1 VTATFKTN
9 PIALGDL
16 LRDCEA
22 GKIQLPDFQRSW
34 VWDEER
40 IKGLIASI
48 SQAFPVGALMTLE
61 TGGDVNFAPRLIQGA
76 PNANAVTPPVS
87 LLLDGQQ
94 RMTSLYQTA
103 LRRQVVET
111 VTARGSK
118 VKRWYYLDMR
128 AALDPNLARDE
139 AVIGVPEDRI
149 VRSNFGKDIDL
160 DLSSPEREYE
170 AFMFPVNRVFDIEE
184 WKDGFGD
191 YWIEKG
197 DLEKRHFF
205 REFQKAVLD
214 NFKGYHVPVI
224 ALDRDT
230 SKEAVCLVFEK
241 VNTGGKAL
249 DAFELVT
256 AIYAA
261 DGFRL
266 RDDWAAREAR
276 LKVHPT
282 LSEITSS
289 EFMQAISLLH
299 TLKIRREA
307 EAAGREGRDLPAV
320 SATRQSLL
328 KLPLSAY
335 QSYADAVEQ
344 GFDRTARFLRQLKI
358 YRAKDLPYQSQI
370 TALAALLVELDTQW
384 ESDAVRQKLVRW
396 YWNGVFGELYGSATE
411 SRFARDI
418 LEVPAWI
425 KGGPEPS
432 TVAQATFD
440 AQRLNSMRT
449 RLSAAYKGVSA
460 LLMKAG
466 AHDFRSG
473 QDFDQTIYFDEA
485 VDIHH
490 IFPKAWCQKAKI
502 AAEDF
507 DSIINKTP
515 LAARTNRIIGGVAP
529 SAYLARLENGV
540 DSAPPIEPAR
550 LDEHLASHLIDVG
563 RLRADDF
570 DGFIAARKE
579 ALLSLIEGATG
590 KSVYRGQGQN
600 EAQDYSGE
608 VEPAFMD
615 QPVLEAAAA
624 TPVHDKEEEA

>member
-1 VTATFKTN
+1 MAATFKTN
-9 PIALGDL
+9 PLALVEL
-16 LRDCEA
+16 LRDCES

-48 SQAFPVGALMTLE
+48 SQAFPVGALMTLD

-76 PNANAVTPPVS
+76 PAANTQVSPVS

-103 LRRQVVET
+103 LRREIVET
-111 VTARGSK
+111 VTARGAR

-128 AALDPNLARDE
+128 AALDPSVPRDE
-139 AVIGVPEDRI
+139 AIIGVPEDRI
-149 VRSNFGKDIDL
+149 VRSNFGKDIEL
-160 DLSSPEREYE
+160 DLSSTEHEFE
-170 AFMFPVNRVFDIEE
+170 SFMFPVNRVFDWDE

-197 DLEKRHFF
+197 DPAQRHFF
-205 REFQKAVLD
+205 RDFQKTVLD

-224 ALDRDT
+224 ALDRET

-261 DGFRL
+261 EGFRL

-282 LSEITSS
+282 LTHITSS

-299 TLKIRREA
+299 TLAVRREA

-335 QSYADAVEQ
+335 QSYADSVER
-344 GFDRTARFLRQLKI
+344 GFDRAARFLRQLKI

-370 TALAALLVELDTQW
+370 TALAALLVELDAQW
-384 ESDAVRQKLVRW
+384 ESDAVRQRLVRW

-425 KGGPEPS
+425 RGGGEPS
-432 TVAQATFD
+432 TVIQSTFD

-473 QDFDQTIYFDEA
+473 QDFDQTVFFDEA

-490 IFPKAWCQKAKI
+490 VFPKAWCQKVGI
-502 AAEDF
+502 PAEDF

-515 LAARTNRIIGGVAP
+515 LGARTNRIIGGVAP
-529 SAYLARLENGV
+529 SAYLGRLENGV
-540 DSAPPIEPAR
+540 DGNPPMEPAR
-550 LDEHLASHLIDVG
+550 LDEHLESHLIDTAC
-563 RLRADDF
+563 LRSDDF
-570 DGFIAARKE
+570 AGFVVARRE
-579 ALLSLIEGATG
+579 ALLGLIEAATG
-590 KSVYRGQGQN
+590 KTVYRGQGQN
-600 EAQDYSGE
+600 EDQDFAGE
-608 VEPAFMD
+608 VEPDFED
-615 QPVLEAAAA
+615 QLEPSGAPA
-624 TPVHDKEEEA
+624 

>member
-1 VTATFKTN
+1 MAATFKTN
-9 PIALGDL
+9 PVALGDL

-76 PNANAVTPPVS
+76 PEANTTASPIS

-103 LRRQVVET
+103 LRREVVET

-128 AALDPNLARDE
+128 AALDPNIARDE
-139 AVIGVPEDRI
+139 AVIGVPEDRV
-149 VRSNFGKDIDL
+149 VRSNFGKDVDL

-282 LSEITSS
+282 LSGITSS
-289 EFMQAISLLH
+289 EFMQTISLLH
-299 TLKIRREA
+299 TLAIRREA
-307 EAAGREGRDLPAV
+307 EAVGREGRDLPAV

-335 QSYADAVEQ
+335 EAYADAVEQ
-344 GFDRTARFLRQLKI
+344 GFDRAARFLRQLKI

-370 TALAALLVELDTQW
+370 TALAALLVELDAQW
-384 ESDAVRQKLVRW
+384 ESDSVRQKLVRW

-425 KGGPEPS
+425 KGGSEPS

-490 IFPKAWCQKAKI
+490 IFPKVWCHKSGI

-540 DSAPPIEPAR
+540 DGNPPMETTR
-550 LDEHLASHLIDVG
+550 LDKHLASHLIDVAC
-563 RLRADDF
+563 LRADDF
-570 DGFIAARKE
+570 AGFVTARKE
-579 ALLSLIEGATG
+579 ALLNLIEGATG
-590 KSVYRGQGQN
+590 KPVYRGQGQN
-600 EAQDYSGE
+600 EAQDFSGE
-608 VEPAFMD
+608 VEPALMD
-615 QPVLEAAAA
+615 QPILETAAAEPA
-624 TPVHDKEEEA
+624 PDKEEAA